1 MRSLSYLKPSESL
14 TEVVSGLIMVLTFT
28 LGASVLSGGGA
39 DGARAALVGAIGCNI
54 AWGIID
60 GVLYMMAGTF
70 DRNRGLRFRRAIAS
84 AADEAAALAAIR
96 GELDPYLAS
105 VTQVEDRE
113 QLYRSIRNVLAQR
126 RLPPHTGLVRDD
138 LMGAIEIFCLV
149 VATALPAVLPLLVID
164 NPWLAL
170 RLSNLLVVGLLF
182 VAGYHW
188 AKYVDAN
195 PWPAGLRLLGLGLAM
210 VAIAIPLA
218 DDGGFFTGLPRLG
231 RCDVRKA
238 RRKLR
243 ARQCRPLEAFAC
255 GSSFTLSHSSLR
267 HSAARKGA
275 EFSPMPAVNT
285 KAV

>member
-60 GVLYMMAGTF
+60 GVLYMMASTF
-70 DRNRGLRFRRAIAS
+70 DRNRHLRIRRAIAS
-84 AADEAAALAAIR
+84 SADEAAALAAIR

-113 QLYRSIRNVLAQR
+113 QLYRSIRNALVQR
-126 RLPPHTGLVRDD
+126 RLPPRTGLRRGD

-149 VATALPAVLPLLVID
+149 FATTLPAVLPLFVID
-164 NPWLAL
+164 DPWLAL
-170 RLSNLLVVGLLF
+170 RLSNLLVVALLF

-188 AKYVDAN
+188 AKYVDTN
-195 PWPAGLRLLGLGLAM
+195 PWPAGLGLLGLGLAM
-210 VAIAIPLA
+210 VAIAIPL
-218 DDGGFFTGLPRLG
+218 GG
-231 RCDVRKA
+231 
-238 RRKLR
+238 
-243 ARQCRPLEAFAC
+243 
-255 GSSFTLSHSSLR
+255 
-267 HSAARKGA
+267 
-275 EFSPMPAVNT
+275 
-285 KAV
+285 